1 MNTFKSTLFITL
13 SLALCS
19 IGTIM
24 AQQPKTN
31 LNKKEARVVI
41 DSISN
46 KLKGNYIFPEIA
58 DKMVAKM
65 KDNLK
70 KGAYKSIHNHQEFAT
85 TLTKDLQAVSKDKH
99 LRVLYD
105 PARIAAQQKVV
116 TSADSINYQNKRI
129 ANMKRNNFGFKEV
142 SILDG
147 NIGYLDLR
155 GFSDTE
161 YAGETA
167 VAAMNFLSNT
177 NAMIIDLRKNGG
189 GSPEM
194 IQLITSYLYGA
205 EPVHLNNFYWRP
217 TDTHSQTWTLPHVQ
231 GKRSPKTPVYILT
244 SNRTFSAAEEFCYN
258 LKNLKRATLIGETT
272 GGGAHPGGPV
282 NATDNFMVW
291 VPTGRAINPITKT
304 NWEGIGVSPD
314 IDVKSEKALTVA
326 QIKALE
332 SLSEKTA
339 DTGMKQFYDW
349 HLNGLKI
356 KADPVTITNEKLK
369 SYIGSF
375 GPRKISMEG
384 HTLFYQRGEGVKY
397 ELLPLSQQE
406 FLLKGLS
413 RFRIKFISE
422 NGKVVALEGNYDN
435 GRSDKSLKSKS

>member
-1 MNTFKSTLFITL
+1 MNNFKSTLLISL
-13 SLALCS
+13 SVVLCS
-19 IGTIM
+19 IGSIS
-24 AQQPKTN
+24 AQQKETSFS
-31 LNKKEARVVI
+31 KKEARKVI

-46 KLKGNYIFPEIA
+46 KLKANYIFPEVA
-58 DKMVAKM
+58 NKMVAKM

-70 KGAYKSIHNHQEFAT
+70 KGGYKSIDNHQEFAT
-85 TLTKDLQAVSKDKH
+85 TLTKDLQAVSHDKH

-116 TSADSINYQNKRI
+116 TSADSIKYQNERI
-129 ANMKRNNFGFKEV
+129 TNMKQNNFGFKELA
-142 SILDG
+142 ILEG

-155 GFSDTE
+155 NFSDTE

-194 IQLITSYLYGA
+194 IQLITSYLFDA

-244 SNRTFSAAEEFCYN
+244 SKRTFSAAEEFCYN

-272 GGGAHPGGPV
+272 GGGAHPGGSV

-304 NWEGIGVSPD
+304 NWEGTGVSPD
-314 IDVKSEKALTVA
+314 IEVKSEDALTVS

-332 SLSEKTA
+332 SLSEKTT
-339 DTGMKQFYDW
+339 DPRLKQYYNW
-349 HLNGLKI
+349 HLNGMNI
-356 KADPVTITNEKLK
+356 KLNPVTIDTRKLK

-375 GPRKISMEG
+375 GPRNISMED
-384 HTLFYQRGEGVKY
+384 HTLFYQRGEGKKY
-397 ELLPLSQQE
+397 ELLPLSQNE
-406 FLLKGLS
+406 FILKGLE

-422 NGKVVALEGNYDN
+422 NGITVAIEGNYDN
-435 GRSDKSLKSKS
+435 GRSDKSMKNKS

>member
-1 MNTFKSTLFITL
+1 MNNFKSTLLITL

-19 IGTIM
+19 IGTAL
-24 AQQPKTN
+24 AQQQKTS
-31 LNKKEARVVI
+31 LSKKEVRVVI
-41 DSISN
+41 DSIGN
-46 KLKGNYIFPEIA
+46 KLKGNYIFPDIA

-65 KDNLK
+65 NENFKIGL
-70 KGAYKSIHNHQEFAT
+70 YKTIDNHQEFAT
-85 TLTKDLQAVSKDKH
+85 TLTKDLQSVSHDKH

-105 PARIAAQQKVV
+105 PARIAAQQKVI
-116 TSADSINYQNKRI
+116 TSADSITYQNERI
-129 ANMKRNNFGFKEV
+129 ANMKRNNFGFKELA
-142 SILDG
+142 ILDG

-155 GFSDTE
+155 GFSDTQ

-194 IQLITSYLYGA
+194 IQLITSYLFGA

-272 GGGAHPGGPV
+272 GGGAHPGGAV

-304 NWEGIGVSPD
+304 NWEGTGVNPD
-314 IDVKSEKALTVA
+314 IEVKSENALTIA

-332 SLSEKTA
+332 SLYEKTA
-339 DTGMKQFYDW
+339 DPRLKQYYNW
-349 HLNGLKI
+349 HLNGMKI
-356 KADPVTITNEKLK
+356 KLNPVTIDNRKLK
-369 SYIGSF
+369 SYIGNF
-375 GPRKISMEG
+375 GPRKISMEK
-384 HTLFYQRGEGVKY
+384 HTLYYQRGEGVKY
-397 ELLPLSQQE
+397 ELLPLSQNE
-406 FLLKGLS
+406 FLLKGLAM
-413 RFRIKFISE
+413 FRITFISE
-422 NGKVVALEGNYDN
+422 NGKIVALEGKYDN
-435 GRSDKSLKSKS
+435 GRSNKSMKNKE